1 MRTKDQD
8 LLNRVKEFAEEY
20 FLDNRKSPSVRTIA
34 SELGMSATNAH
45 RYLNELK
52 ENGLLNLKD
61 ESNVML
67 SNINYSL
74 ESVRAA
80 IVGSIPCGPA
90 ETEEEYIEEY
100 VDLPKAIFGEGPF
113 YILCADGDS
122 MIDAGIDDGDLVVI
136 RIQKTARNGDIV
148 VALVNENENTLKRY
162 YADREN
168 NKVILHPENPEYRD
182 MIFDSVEIQGVA
194 VHVIKS
200 LT

>member
-34 SELGMSATNAH
+34 SELGMSVTNAH

-74 ESVRAA
+74 EFVRAA

-148 VALVNENENTLKRY
+148 VALVNENESTLKRY

-182 MIFDSVEIQGVA
+182 MVFDSVEIQGVA